1 MASTTPKLS
10 GEPQDEQPCCPTEHM
25 GHLGWEIS
33 TQAEAESRG
42 QPQTCEPNY
51 RRQWFPGYLVCCH
64 SPAPGFWH
72 AAPAAGSL
80 LVSQCCS
87 LRVLGGED
95 KAAPTQG
102 WSKRDTFPKGWMLF
116 LTQKDTH
123 SKHVT
128 TCLTLLD
135 TTIKRQHMVSG
146 GQDTQPPLDGGEGT
160 TVQERWEL
168 VLPVFETLVLIPRA
182 SQKACI
188 SCSASLL
195 AWEPTK
201 AVMDTPGRMGAW
213 GG

>member
-1 MASTTPKLS
+1 MVSRLF
-10 GEPQDEQPCCPTEHM
+10 GLLPQPSSWLLACRSCCWKPACQSVLQPPCAGRGRQGSSDPGLEQK
-25 GHLGWEIS
+25 GH
-33 TQAEAESRG
+33 
-42 QPQTCEPNY
+42 
-51 RRQWFPGYLVCCH
+51 
-64 SPAPGFWH
+64 
-72 AAPAAGSL
+72 
-80 LVSQCCS
+80 
-87 LRVLGGED
+87 
-95 KAAPTQG
+95 
-102 WSKRDTFPKGWMLF
+102 FPKGWMLF